1 MVLIGEDWR
10 SQHKSFHKIFDEKH
24 PEEEVDTPV
33 LFSWQ
38 KYEEK
43 NKKFAVAPPFY
54 IVPEY
59 RPENY
64 RDPNSD
70 TVFES
75 DSDSESD

>member
-1 MVLIGEDWR
+1 MVQIGEDWR
-10 SQHKSFHKIFDEKH
+10 SQHKSFHKIFGEKH

-38 KYEEK
+38 KYDIK
-43 NKKFAVAPPFY
+43 NKKFGISPPFY
-54 IVPEY
+54 IVPEHS
-59 RPENY
+59 PDLY

-75 DSDSESD
+75 DSESD